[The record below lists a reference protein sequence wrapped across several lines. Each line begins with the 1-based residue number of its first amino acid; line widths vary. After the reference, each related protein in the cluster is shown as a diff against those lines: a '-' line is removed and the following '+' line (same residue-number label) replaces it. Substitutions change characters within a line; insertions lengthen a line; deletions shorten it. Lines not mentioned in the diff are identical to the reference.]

1 MANKTAAS
9 ELKEWVKEKIPAA
22 GTDEVL
28 RTMQSVLGN
37 VVYEIHKDTIVK
49 EKEQLRDAFNK
60 GVVHGMLLANAKHDQ
75 SDNYNYN
82 GFDQYYKEKY
92 GDEA

>member
-9 ELKEWVKEKIPAA
+9 ELKEWVKEKIPGA
-22 GTDEVL
+22 GTDETL

-37 VVYEIHKDTIVK
+37 IVYEIHKDTLIK

-60 GVVHGMLLANAKHDQ
+60 GVVYGMLLASTKQDQ
-75 SDNYNYN
+75 SDTFN
-82 GFDQYYKEKY
+82 GFDQYFKEKY

>member
-1 MANKTAAS
+1 MAKKTAVR
-9 ELKEWVKEKIPAA
+9 ELRDTIKEQIPAA
-22 GTDEVL
+22 GTNEAL
-28 RTMQSVLGN
+28 RTMQSVLGRMAHEVQTN
-37 VVYEIHKDTIVK
+37 TEPK

-60 GVVHGMLLANAKHDQ
+60 GVVYGMLLANAKHDR

-82 GFDQYYKEKY
+82 GFDQYFKDKY